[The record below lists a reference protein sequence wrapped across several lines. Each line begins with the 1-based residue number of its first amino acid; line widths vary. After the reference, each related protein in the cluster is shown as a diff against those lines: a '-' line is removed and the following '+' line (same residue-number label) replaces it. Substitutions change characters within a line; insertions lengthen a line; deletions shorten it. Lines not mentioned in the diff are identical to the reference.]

1 MRFVAIGGRIGL
13 GKVDIV
19 DTYTDNLAPVE
30 DVLQRRFVDVTD
42 HLGIGLIADHKLIRL
57 LSIGLLQI
65 ASPCL
70 SDVLNFRNSS
80 GGTGQH
86 LLAAY
91 RCYLI
96 DNDFVHVHL
105 ATNEEVIY
113 LEYRATVRVLV
124 HPPPRAPE
132 ASLPEVVAHGRVGEC
147 NLGRKVRRRVRAGRN
162 SILAQKQ
169 RFERFGGLSNDL
181 GG

>member
-13 GKVDIV
+13 GKGDIV

-30 DVLQRRFVDVTD
+30 DVLQRRFVDVAD
-42 HLGIGLIADHKLIRL
+42 HLRVGLVADRKLVRL
-57 LSIGLLQI
+57 FTVGLFQI

-70 SDVLNFRNSS
+70 SDVLNFRNSP

-132 ASLPEVVAHGRVGEC
+132 ASLPEVITHGRVGEC
-147 NLGRKVRRRVRAGRN
+147 YLGREVSRRVGSGRN
-162 SILAQKQ
+162 TILAQKQ
-169 RFERFGGLSNDL
+169 RFERFGGLGDDL